1 MVEFPV
7 IFKQEHL
14 IQMMPFPNPILLLL
28 LLMPCV
34 WGKCIFDEVQSSI
47 RVLSPPDN
55 RSSPSDWA
63 FKEDDVKREVSV
75 NEQED
80 WLTHVQIQNHQK
92 AILQYSPSQRSKRM
106 TRDRSNVIDKPQP
119 IRIKTW
125 TPRESPVLSQWET
138 ERLEAAVSDAIN
150 TVSKLLAVWRVN
162 RKLLL
167 SRDINKYCR
176 FIWRNSS
183 SANFNKCGRAS
194 DNYRTESCLGVTIPD
209 DHLSGCVV
217 YPHPDQ
223 TDLKV
228 IKPDGVG
235 IPDTDV
241 LLYVKA
247 QSTDKCRAD
256 SSVLAYSAHC
266 QSNSEGR
273 PVAGVMVI
281 CREPLSIE
289 GFSHE
294 HMVQTV
300 IHELLHV
307 LGFSKE
313 LFSKWTDRSLSSQI
327 GMDSFSHGQVIY
339 TDESGQMRLC
349 TPNVNKALHT
359 HLNTTHTD
367 LGAPLENQDADS
379 RGFSSHWEARVLQG
393 SIMTAM
399 LTEPA
404 LVRIDVITLSALQ
417 DTGWYSVNLSQ
428 AQNLL
433 WGENEGAFFGSV
445 STCKRSSSFFCTG
458 SGFGCHYLHL
468 HKGVCQSDQYLEG
481 CRIYKPL
488 ANGSEC
494 WKEENETGSGPEVW
508 SGEIFRSDSR
518 CFLSN
523 IIKEDHFSFNASVTG
538 RCYRHR
544 CTGKNRYQI
553 QVMGSDWLDCPPGR
567 SIKVFGYRGA
577 VFCPDKRLCHYHDT
591 APLSSLHKPLPSLL
605 LLTAPPSR
613 DQSLTQRPIT
623 GLKFDAAL
631 PFSEMSVM
639 TVVGVS
645 AVTFFLGSL
654 IIIYRKC
661 CPSRL
666 RVHALIQSP
675 YALQV

>member
-523 IIKEDHFSFNASVTG
+523 IIKEA
-538 RCYRHR
+538 
-544 CTGKNRYQI
+544 
-553 QVMGSDWLDCPPGR
+553 
-567 SIKVFGYRGA
+567 
-577 VFCPDKRLCHYHDT
+577 
-591 APLSSLHKPLPSLL
+591 
-605 LLTAPPSR
+605 
-613 DQSLTQRPIT
+613 
-623 GLKFDAAL
+623 
-631 PFSEMSVM
+631 
-639 TVVGVS
+639 
-645 AVTFFLGSL
+645 AVTDTGALERTGT
-654 IIIYRKC
+654 R
-661 CPSRL
+661 SR
-666 RVHALIQSP
+666 
-675 YALQV
+675 

>member
-1 MVEFPV
+1 MYFP
-7 IFKQEHL
+7 K
-14 IQMMPFPNPILLLL
+14 PILFLLLL
-28 LLMPCV
+28 VLCV

-47 RVLSPPDN
+47 QVLSPPDN
-55 RSSPSDWA
+55 QPRSSDWA
-63 FKEDDVKREVSV
+63 FIEDDVKSEVSV

-80 WLTHVQIQNHQK
+80 WLTHVQIQNHQNV
-92 AILQYSPSQRSKRM
+92 ISQYSPPQRSKRM
-106 TRDRSNVIDKPQP
+106 ARVRIKVTDNPQP

-125 TPRESPVLSQWET
+125 IPRESPILSQWET
-138 ERLEAAVSDAIN
+138 ERLEAAVRDAIS
-150 TVSKLLAVWRVN
+150 TVSKLLSVWRAN
-162 RKLLL
+162 KKLLL
-167 SRDINKYCR
+167 NRDINKYCR

-183 SANFNKCGRAS
+183 SANFNKCGKAS
-194 DNYRTESCLGVTIPD
+194 DNYQTESCLGVTIPD

-217 YPHPDQ
+217 YPHPEQPDR
-223 TDLKV
+223 KV
-228 IKPDGVG
+228 IKPDGTG
-235 IPDTDV
+235 LPDTDV

-247 QSTDKCRAD
+247 ESTDKCRAD
-256 SSVLAYSAHC
+256 VSSGSVLYWTKAKIIFLCLMIKVYFTSIKVSSMLAYSAHC
-266 QSNSEGR
+266 QSDSEGR

-313 LFSKWTDRSLSSQI
+313 LFSKWTDRSLSSQM
-327 GMDSFSHGQVIY
+327 GMDSSSHGQVIY
-339 TDESGQMRLC
+339 TDESGQMRLY

-359 HLNTTHTD
+359 HLNTTHN

-379 RGFSSHWEARVLQG
+379 HGFSSHWEARVLQG

-399 LTEPA
+399 LAEPA

-433 WGENEGAFFGSV
+433 WGETFAL
-445 STCKRSSSFFCTG
+445 

-468 HKGVCQSDQYLEG
+468 HKAVCQSDKYLEG

-488 ANGSEC
+488 ANGVSLLHLFVFVTIFKAVFTFTLDSC
-494 WKEENETGSGPEVW
+494 SEENETGSGPEMW
-508 SGEIFRSDSR
+508 SGEIFHSDSR

-523 IIKEDHFSFNASVTG
+523 IIREDHFSFNASVSG

-567 SIKVFGYRGA
+567 SIKVFSKSYQNMKL
-577 VFCPDKRLCHYHDT
+577 FF
-591 APLSSLHKPLPSLL
+591 SS
-605 LLTAPPSR
+605 AMINF
-613 DQSLTQRPIT
+613 QS
-623 GLKFDAAL
+623 
-631 PFSEMSVM
+631 
-639 TVVGVS
+639 
-645 AVTFFLGSL
+645 
-654 IIIYRKC
+654 
-661 CPSRL
+661 
-666 RVHALIQSP
+666 
-675 YALQV
+675 